1 MTAASRPLHSLVG
14 VTIVNQRGLHARAA
28 AKFVRLTEQFD
39 AQVTVSKGGT
49 TVSGT
54 SIMGLLML
62 AASRGSTIDLAAR
75 GPQAE
80 AALAALAQLV
90 ADRFGED

>member
-1 MTAASRPLHSLVG
+1 MTWANSPLHSVRA
-14 VTIVNQRGLHARAA
+14 VAIVNKRGLHARAA
-28 AKFVRLTEQFD
+28 AKFVRKTEQFA
-39 AQVTVSKGGT
+39 AQVTVTKGGT

-62 AASRGSTIDLAAR
+62 AASMGSTIDLAAR

-80 AALAALAQLV
+80 AALTALVQLI

>member
-1 MTAASRPLHSLVG
+1 MGAVA
-14 VTIVNQRGLHARAA
+14 IVNKRGLHARAA
-28 AKFVRLTEQFD
+28 AKFVRMTETFE
-39 AQVTVSKGGT
+39 AQVTVTKGGT

-62 AASRGSTIDLAAR
+62 AAIPGSTIDLTAR

-80 AALAALAQLV
+80 AALAALVQLV